1 MKKQFVLAA
10 LLAAAPF
17 AASAEGLSYSYIEGG
32 YTRVNVDTGV
42 SGFDPELDGAY
53 IRGSAEL
60 GENFTVFGGYSKTQD
75 DVRVSGF
82 VNTFD
87 TDFETAEIGFGY
99 HADISDRADFTAEL
113 SYLRQEISIEN
124 ASGEGKG
131 GKLNLG
137 IRGEMTDNLEGWV
150 KAGYID
156 GGDFEG
162 DFVGTLG
169 GQYKFNQTWGIVGEV
184 EFIDETTQ
192 FMLGARASF

>member
-1 MKKQFVLAA
+1 MKKQLVLAA
-10 LLAAAPF
+10 LLASAPF
-17 AASAEGLSYSYIEGG
+17 VASAEGLSYSYVEGG
-32 YTRVNVDTGV
+32 YTRVNADTGI
-42 SGFDPELDGAY
+42 SGFDPELDGGY

-60 GENFTVFGGYSKTQD
+60 GENFTIFGGYSKTQD
-75 DVRVSGF
+75 DVRFSGF
-82 VNTFD
+82 SFD

-99 HADISDRADFTAEL
+99 HADISDRADFIAEL
-113 SYLRQEISIEN
+113 SYLRQEIDIDGI
-124 ASGEGKG
+124 SGEAKG

-150 KAGYID
+150 KAGYVD

-184 EFIDETTQ
+184 EFNDETTQ
-192 FMLGARASF
+192 YMIGARASF

>member
-1 MKKQFVLAA
+1 VLAA
-10 LLAAAPF
+10 LLATAPF
-17 AASAEGLSYSYIEGG
+17 VASAEGLSYSYVEGG

-42 SGFDPELDGAY
+42 SGFDPELDGGY
-53 IRGSAEL
+53 IRGSAAL

-75 DVRVSGF
+75 DVRVGGF

-99 HADISDRADFTAEL
+99 HADISDRADFIAEL

-124 ASGEGKG
+124 VSGEGKG

-184 EFIDETTQ
+184 EVFDELSRY
-192 FMLGARASF
+192 MVGVRASF

>member
-1 MKKQFVLAA
+1 MKKQLVLAA
-10 LLAAAPF
+10 LLATAPF
-17 AASAEGLSYSYIEGG
+17 VASAEGLSYSYVEGG
-32 YTRVNVDTGV
+32 VTRVNVDSNFG
-42 SGFDPELDGAY
+42 SDPKLDGGY

-75 DVRVSGF
+75 DLRVPGF
-82 VNTFD
+82 ANKFD
-87 TDFETAEIGFGY
+87 VDFETAEIGFGY
-99 HADISDRADFTAEL
+99 HADISDRADFIAEL
-113 SYLRQEISIEN
+113 SYLRQEIDVEGVN
-124 ASGEGKG
+124 GEAKG

-184 EFIDETTQ
+184 EFIEDTTQ

>member
-1 MKKQFVLAA
+1 MKKQLVLAA
-10 LLAAAPF
+10 LLATAPF
-17 AASAEGLSYSYIEGG
+17 VASAEGLSYSYVEGG
-32 YTRVNVDTGV
+32 YTRVNADTGI
-42 SGFDPELDGAY
+42 SGFDPELDGGY

-60 GENFTVFGGYSKTQD
+60 GENFTIFGGYSKTQD
-75 DVRVSGF
+75 DVRFSGF
-82 VNTFD
+82 SFD

-99 HADISDRADFTAEL
+99 HADISDRADFIAEL
-113 SYLRQEISIEN
+113 SYLRQEINIDN
-124 ASGEGKG
+124 TSGEGKG

-162 DFVGTLG
+162 AFVGTLG

-184 EFIDETTQ
+184 EFNDETTQ
-192 FMLGARASF
+192 YMVGARVSF

>member
-10 LLAAAPF
+10 LLATAPF
-17 AASAEGLSYSYIEGG
+17 VASAEGLSYSYVEGG

-42 SGFDPELDGAY
+42 SGFDPELDGGY
-53 IRGSAEL
+53 IRGSAAL

-75 DVRVSGF
+75 DVRVGGF

-99 HADISDRADFTAEL
+99 HADISDRADFIAEL

-124 ASGEGKG
+124 VSGEGKG

-184 EFIDETTQ
+184 EFVDETTQ